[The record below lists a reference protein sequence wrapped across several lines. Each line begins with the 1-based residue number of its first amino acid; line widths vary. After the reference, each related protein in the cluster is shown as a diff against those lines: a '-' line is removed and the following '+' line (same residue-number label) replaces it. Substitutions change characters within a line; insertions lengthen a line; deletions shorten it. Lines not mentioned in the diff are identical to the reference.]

1 MVSGGLTHF
10 VSARLFKV
18 FKVLKV
24 LKVLN
29 AFSYCGT
36 ILEAVDTV

>member
-18 FKVLKV
+18 FKD